1 MVGGD
6 VVVLNGD
13 GDVVRGDDV
22 VVNGGGVVEAFMHSM
37 SHPK

>member
-22 VVNGGGVVEAFMHSM
+22 VVNGGGVVEAFMHAM

>member
-22 VVNGGGVVEAFMHSM
+22 VVNGGGVVEAYVHAM
-37 SHPK
+37 SQPK